1 MLNRR
6 HSMVLASICGVLGF
20 SSLAQAQATYPD
32 RPIKIIVA
40 LPAGGSADMIARTVG
55 QKISTILG
63 QPVVVENRAGGS
75 GQIGTPAVARAAPDG
90 YTLMV
95 SPASFLT
102 TNKSIFKALPY
113 NPETDF
119 APISKLVNQPMV
131 LVAKDKQKYP
141 NVAAVVAAA
150 KAAPGK
156 LTYASSGEGS
166 PQHLAA
172 LMFETKTQAHMLH
185 VPYKGGAPAIND
197 TLAGNVDVMFAVL
210 PEALPHIQAG
220 KLHPLGT
227 MSPQRA
233 ATLPNTPTMVESGF
247 ADLNLS
253 AWVGLLAPAK
263 TPPAIIEKLNHAVH
277 TALAGNDIK
286 AKLGENGMEVAPG
299 TPEQLKQTIAQEIKQ
314 HADLVKAAGITP
326 Q

>member
-119 APISKLVNQPMV
+119 AP
-131 LVAKDKQKYP
+131 
-141 NVAAVVAAA
+141 
-150 KAAPGK
+150 
-156 LTYASSGEGS
+156 S
-166 PQHLAA
+166 P
-172 LMFETKTQAHMLH
+172 
-185 VPYKGGAPAIND
+185 
-197 TLAGNVDVMFAVL
+197 
-210 PEALPHIQAG
+210 
-220 KLHPLGT
+220 
-227 MSPQRA
+227 S
-233 ATLPNTPTMVESGF
+233 
-247 ADLNLS
+247 
-253 AWVGLLAPAK
+253 W
-263 TPPAIIEKLNHAVH
+263 
-277 TALAGNDIK
+277 
-286 AKLGENGMEVAPG
+286 
-299 TPEQLKQTIAQEIKQ
+299 
-314 HADLVKAAGITP
+314 
-326 Q
+326 